1 MMTRTVGRPR
11 AGGGELLVGRC
22 QSDAPAAPPCPVP
35 FLFAIDDSF
44 SVRLLRGVPTAKPC
58 TCCRKTDNIIGKPIG
73 GEMDWENPLRSIAA
87 TVDADVLEV
96 LAGTHA
102 SVTGNQL
109 AGLAGRSY
117 AQVSAVV
124 RRLTEE
130 GIVLVEQHGRT
141 YSYRLNRD
149 HILASGLLDILS
161 APSRIENE
169 IRELVRAWDLPPDTV
184 ALFGSAARRQAVRQS
199 DVDLLVVRPDDIDLE
214 NDVWRG
220 QLGDLVVIIEERC
233 GNRVQ
238 LVEVSRSEIADAI
251 ETGEPL
257 IESLRREARTLVGED
272 LRAFLSE
279 GGRR

>member
-1 MMTRTVGRPR
+1 
-11 AGGGELLVGRC
+11 
-22 QSDAPAAPPCPVP
+22 
-35 FLFAIDDSF
+35 
-44 SVRLLRGVPTAKPC
+44 
-58 TCCRKTDNIIGKPIG
+58 
-73 GEMDWENPLRSIAA
+73 MDWENPLRSIAA

-109 AGLAGRSY
+109 ARLAGRSY

-141 YSYRLNRD
+141 YSYRLNRS
-149 HILASGLLDILS
+149 HVLAPGLLDILS

-184 ALFGSAARRQAVRQS
+184 ALFGSAARREAVRQS
-199 DVDLLVVRPDDIDLE
+199 DVDLLVVRPDGIDLE

-220 QLGDLVVIIEERC
+220 QLGDLALIIEERS

-238 LVEVSRSEIADAI
+238 LVEITRAELADAI
-251 ETGEPL
+251 ESNEPL
-257 IESLRREARTLVGED
+257 IESLRREARALVGED
-272 LRAFLSE
+272 LRERLAGDE
-279 GGRR
+279 RR